1 MDIKAKI
8 DDIVKKVK
16 DDEKFGAKFKENP
29 VKAIEDVLGVDL
41 PDEQIE
47 SVVAGVKAKLKLDGG
62 DGKDGG
68 LLDKA
73 RGIFGK

>member
-8 DDIVKKVK
+8 DEIIKKIK
-16 DDEKFGAKFKENP
+16 GDEKFGAKFKEDP
-29 VKAIEDVLGVDL
+29 VKAVEGVLGVDL
-41 PDEQIE
+41 PADQIE
-47 SVVAGVKAKLKLDGG
+47 SVVSGVKAKLKLDG

-73 RGIFGK
+73 KGLLGK